1 MRAIFAMA
9 AIFIFLVT
17 GTAGASSQQIIFR
30 PALDA
35 IGNAEPPKSENA
47 QVPPDVGLDSEDV
60 QELPSRRGRVIVESG
75 TPMLPV
81 RGIERRKMWQ
91 IER

>member
-1 MRAIFAMA
+1 MRAIFAMGA
-9 AIFIFLVT
+9 TCIFLVVR
-17 GTAGASSQQIIFR
+17 TAAASSQVIIFR

-35 IGNAEPPKSENA
+35 IGNAESPKSETP

-60 QELPSRRGRVIVESG
+60 QQLPSRRGRVVVESG
-75 TPMLPV
+75 TLTTPA